1 VGHVARMGDRRHAY
15 SFGDEPSGFIDPP
28 EDSDR
33 WWLIVNVEMNL
44 RVLLI
49 RLRTVTGGGQL

>member
-1 VGHVARMGDRRHAY
+1 MEANCKC
-15 SFGDEPSGFIDPP
+15 GDEPSGFIDPS